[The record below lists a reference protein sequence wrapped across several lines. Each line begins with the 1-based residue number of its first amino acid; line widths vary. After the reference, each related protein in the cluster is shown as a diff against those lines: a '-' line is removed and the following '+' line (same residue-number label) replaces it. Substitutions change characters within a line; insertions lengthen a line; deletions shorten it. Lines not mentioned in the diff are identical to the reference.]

1 MEGNGKNHNVTKSG
15 QKGEKKEGKGGKKGG
30 KKRGKYA
37 IRGKSKT
44 NSGTLWKDG
53 RLSPVRYLLNYLLK
67 IYYDYEKMWGR
78 GENIYSVGVFY

>member
-1 MEGNGKNHNVTKSG
+1 MGKK
-15 QKGEKKEGKGGKKGG
+15 EKKRREKGGKKGG
-30 KKRGKYA
+30 KKRGKYS

-67 IYYDYEKMWGR
+67 I
-78 GENIYSVGVFY
+78 